1 MEAGFGGKVAGGWA
15 AWNAGEPNNSNGGSS
30 EDFAEFQFGGGFND
44 IIDGTYTQMLVEF
57 PANDDTP
64 IAEDEVVL
72 GSNRFVRY
80 RTRGGMSWTELQDFA
95 VTQGGQLACFETE
108 AELDAAVSTRRQ
120 LARRCA
126 LGHRLGASTGQYR
139 TGWRMGLDQPEPGLI
154 DDLRPVGWCILNPTT
169 ARWEKM
175 LFRCSPVDSGTTPA
189 INSTPPGAIDLEFS
203 DWTPP
208 PATPRTSTTAAAW
221 TW

>member
-1 MEAGFGGKVAGGWA
+1 MEGGPVRRA

-95 VTQGGQLACFETE
+95 VTQGGQLVQPAETE
-108 AELDAAVSTRRQ
+108 AEYWRLHRRQ
-120 LARRCA
+120 LARRFA
-126 LGHRLGASTGQYR
+126 FGHRLGASTRQHR
-139 TGWRMGLDQPEPGLI
+139 TGLVDGAGSMG
-154 DDLRPVGWCILNPTT
+154 
-169 ARWEKM
+169 
-175 LFRCSPVDSGTTPA
+175 
-189 INSTPPGAIDLEFS
+189 
-203 DWTPP
+203 
-208 PATPRTSTTAAAW
+208 PR
-221 TW
+221 